1 MFGAQVTAETASIKE
16 SELPPKSTSVF
27 GLHRAKIMEKV
38 RRDMRKHCSRKT
50 DCQPKDTSLVQ
61 SHAKYKHLIK
71 KCLSS
76 FDPQGDTAIDYYQK
90 IQKILNLLLSYYRNY
105 KTQVEYD
112 VLSDHA
118 RGLALRTLLKG
129 LHEPIGSILKA
140 KNPRDLNT
148 ALSMLTNDFQYNI
161 TNKQSIF
168 QPCNHTQRPK
178 TFQSQRPRFPN
189 QQSFTPKPTYVN
201 QRPFTPR
208 LPQIEAPKTRIQ
220 QQIPQSAQYTG
231 TQLRQQYVPYR
242 QPACT
247 PVTFTLNHPLTV
259 TPLEQYEETT
269 TTETD
274 ELIDELIK
282 KALIEQGCSTPETSQ
297 QPEDTESIAV
307 NVDTTEDP
315 VDPDP
320 EVPILEDVDNTIH
333 TNYDGNTSL
342 TIPIMDAPINFSNH
356 QLIVT
361 LVKTNPNPPKVT
373 KLFGTKTRIY
383 AEFAEQNLG
392 ADIIN
397 FIKEYLPLRTKYGL
411 YFETDFYNQFAAI
424 VATHF
429 TDDTVSRSTD
439 KSS

>member
-1 MFGAQVTAETASIKE
+1 MPIELHIK
-16 SELPPKSTSVF
+16 
-27 GLHRAKIMEKV
+27 
-38 RRDMRKHCSRKT
+38 
-50 DCQPKDTSLVQ
+50 
-61 SHAKYKHLIK
+61 
-71 KCLSS
+71 
-76 FDPQGDTAIDYYQK
+76 
-90 IQKILNLLLSYYRNY
+90 
-105 KTQVEYD
+105 
-112 VLSDHA
+112 
-118 RGLALRTLLKG
+118 
-129 LHEPIGSILKA
+129 
-140 KNPRDLNT
+140 
-148 ALSMLTNDFQYNI
+148 
-161 TNKQSIF
+161 
-168 QPCNHTQRPK
+168 
-178 TFQSQRPRFPN
+178 
-189 QQSFTPKPTYVN
+189 
-201 QRPFTPR
+201 
-208 LPQIEAPKTRIQ
+208 
-220 QQIPQSAQYTG
+220 
-231 TQLRQQYVPYR
+231 
-242 QPACT
+242 
-247 PVTFTLNHPLTV
+247 
-259 TPLEQYEETT
+259 ETT

-383 AEFAEQNLG
+383 AEFAEQNIG